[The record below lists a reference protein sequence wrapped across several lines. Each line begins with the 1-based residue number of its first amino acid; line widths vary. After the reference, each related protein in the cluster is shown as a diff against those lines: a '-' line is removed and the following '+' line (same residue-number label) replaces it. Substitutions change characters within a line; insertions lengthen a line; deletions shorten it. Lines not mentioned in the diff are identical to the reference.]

1 MNRFTTTLRI
11 LVPAAVIA
19 FALPVCAQTNG
30 DPPTVFRVD
39 VVSRTTKA
47 INYHHRQGST
57 SVTLEGSTFVPKAK
71 GEVKVDSKTG
81 ATKVDAY
88 IEKMPAASTL
98 AEGYLTYVLWAIT
111 PEGRPENMGELM
123 LEGDHARLQAATELQ
138 TFGMIVTAEPYYA
151 VTQPSDYIVMEGV
164 VNKDT
169 TGTIMPIEAKY
180 ELVARGGYL
189 QQLPPADRV
198 RLREAKNM
206 PLDLLE
212 ARQAMAV
219 ARSAG
224 AERYAGE
231 TMRKAQIDLGNAE
244 AFHMSGQDK
253 KRVQT
258 LARHV
263 TQLAE
268 DARLISVKRGNED
281 LLARERS
288 DHDRQTTEL
297 TQTAETE
304 AARRR
309 QAEMEAAQKA
319 QEATNAQQQAAEARR
334 NTEQVQAQSS
344 AAIAEKDRQLAM
356 EADRARA
363 AAAEARRNTDQAQA
377 QSAAAMAEKDRQLA
391 METERARA
399 ASAEVEAERLK
410 QLDLAKIAQR
420 ERDESA
426 AKQRMLE
433 QEAARAHESAA
444 VAEAEVRAAREAAQR
459 AEEERTKLRA
469 DLVRQFNIVLSTRE
483 TARGLIVNMSDVLFD
498 TGRHTLKPG
507 AREKLAKI
515 AGIILGHPGLKI
527 EVEGHA
533 DSTGGPTI
541 NQPLSEKRA
550 ETVRTYLVSQGVD
563 SNTIVSR
570 GFGDARPVA
579 DNNTAAGRQANRRV
593 ELVVNG
599 PLVNNPDNPSSPGRQ

>member
-1 MNRFTTTLRI
+1 MTRFKSTLRF
-11 LVPAAVIA
+11 LVPAALMT
-19 FALPVCAQTNG
+19 FAVPGHAQTNG
-30 DPPTVFRVD
+30 DEPIVFRVE

-57 SVTLEGSTFVPKAK
+57 SVTLAPSPFAPRAK

-88 IEKMPAASTL
+88 IEKMPSANTL
-98 AEGYLTYVLWAIT
+98 SEGYLTYVLWAIT
-111 PEGRPENMGELM
+111 PEGRAENMGELM

-151 VTQPSDYIVMEGV
+151 VTQPSDMIVMEGV

-189 QQLPPADRV
+189 QRLPPADRV

-212 ARQAMAV
+212 ARQAVAV

-224 AERYAGE
+224 ADRYASD
-231 TMRKAQIDLGNAE
+231 TMKKADIDLYNAE
-244 AFHMSGQDK
+244 AFHNSGQDK
-253 KRVQT
+253 KKVQT

-263 TQLAE
+263 TQLSE
-268 DARLISVKRGNED
+268 DARLISVKRGSEM

-288 DHDRQTTEL
+288 DNERRQTEL
-297 TQTAETE
+297 SQNAQDEA
-304 AARRR
+304 AARRK
-309 QAEMEAAQKA
+309 AEQEAAQKN
-319 QEATNAQQQAAEARR
+319 QEAMNAQRQAAEARR
-334 NTEQVQAQSS
+334 NTELVQAQSN
-344 AAIAEKDRQLAM
+344 ATIAEKDRL
-356 EADRARA
+356 
-363 AAAEARRNTDQAQA
+363 
-377 QSAAAMAEKDRQLA
+377 LA
-391 METERARA
+391 METEKARVA
-399 ASAEVEAERLK
+399 AAQAEADRVKQQSLEAEAARMRDEASAKQRMMEQEA
-410 QLDLAKIAQR
+410 
-420 ERDESA
+420 A

-433 QEAARAHESAA
+433 QEAAARQRTLEQEAAKAHEATA
-444 VAEAEVRAAREAAQR
+444 IAEAEVRAAREAAQR
-459 AEEERTKLRA
+459 AEEERTKMRGE
-469 DLVRQFNIVLSTRE
+469 LVRQFNIVLATRE

-515 AGIILGHPGLKI
+515 AGIILAHPGLKI

-533 DSTGGPTI
+533 DTTGGPAI

-550 ETVRTYLVSQGVD
+550 DTVRTYLVGQGVD
-563 SNTIVSR
+563 SGAITAK
-570 GFGDARPVA
+570 GFGDTKPVA
-579 DNNTAAGRQANRRV
+579 DNGTAAGRQVNRRV

-599 PLVNNPDNPSSPGRQ
+599 PLLTTPNATNSDGRQ

>member
-1 MNRFTTTLRI
+1 MLF
-11 LVPAAVIA
+11 PAAVIS
-19 FALPVCAQTNG
+19 FAMPGHAQNVA
-30 DPPTVFRVD
+30 DPPPTVFHVE

-47 INYHHRQGST
+47 INYHHREGST
-57 SVTLEGSTFVPKAK
+57 SVTLEGSAFAPRAK

-88 IEKMPAASTL
+88 IDKMPPASSL
-98 AEGYLTYVLWAIT
+98 SEGYLTYVLWAIT

-123 LEGDHARLQAATELQ
+123 LEGEHAHLQAATELQ

-151 VTQPSDYIVMEGV
+151 VTQPSDYVVMEGV
-164 VNKDT
+164 VNQNT

-206 PLDLLE
+206 PLDLME

-224 AERYAGE
+224 AERYAAD
-231 TMRKAQIDLGNAE
+231 TMKKASVDLSNAE
-244 AFHMSGQDK
+244 AFQQSGQDK

-263 TQLAE
+263 TQLCE
-268 DARLISVKRGNED
+268 DARLISVKRGNEE

-288 DHDRQTTEL
+288 DHERQTTEL
-297 TQTAETE
+297 TQTAENE
-304 AARRR
+304 AALRRN
-309 QAEMEAAQKA
+309 AEKDAAQKNSDA
-319 QEATNAQQQAAEARR
+319 LAAQQQAADARHT
-334 NTEQVQAQSS
+334 TEQVQAQS
-344 AAIAEKDRQLAM
+344 A
-356 EADRARA
+356 
-363 AAAEARRNTDQAQA
+363 T
-377 QSAAAMAEKDRQLA
+377 AMAEKDRLLA
-391 METERARA
+391 IESERARLA
-399 ASAEVEAERLK
+399 AAQADAERAK
-410 QLDLAKIAQR
+410 QQGLATEAANARQQVESAQR
-420 ERDESA
+420 DRDA
-426 AKQRMLE
+426 AAAQQKISD
-433 QEAARAHESAA
+433 QEAARAREATAA
-444 VAEAEVRAAREAAQR
+444 AEQKGREFQEQARVAREAAQH
-459 AEEERTKLRA
+459 AEDERTKMRA
-469 DLVRQFNIVLSTRE
+469 ELVHQFNVVLQTRE

-515 AGIILGHPGLKI
+515 AGIILAHPGLKI
-527 EVEGHA
+527 QVEGHT
-533 DSTGGPTI
+533 DSTGGPAI

-550 ETVRTYLVSQGVD
+550 ESVRTYLVAQGVD
-563 SNTIVSR
+563 ENAKTSR
-570 GFGDARPVA
+570 GFGEPTPVA
-579 DNNTAAGRQANRRV
+579 DNGTAAGRQANRRV

-599 PLVNNPDNPSSPGRQ
+599 PLLTSPEATSAAVIVGGAR

>member
-1 MNRFTTTLRI
+1 MNRLTTTFRY
-11 LVPAAVIA
+11 LVPAAVICVALPA
-19 FALPVCAQTNG
+19 FAQNG
-30 DPPTVFRVD
+30 DPAPFVFHVD

-57 SVTLEGSTFVPKAK
+57 SVSLEGSSFAPRAK
-71 GEVKVDSKTG
+71 GEAKVDSKTG
-81 ATKVDAY
+81 ATKVDVY
-88 IEKMPAASTL
+88 VEKMPPASAL
-98 AEGYLTYVLWAIT
+98 SEGYLTYVLWAIT
-111 PEGRPENMGELM
+111 PEGRAENMGELM

-169 TGTIMPIEAKY
+169 TGTIMPIETKY
-180 ELVARGGYL
+180 DLVTKGGYL
-189 QQLPPADRV
+189 QNLPPADRV

-224 AERYAGE
+224 GERYAAD
-231 TMRKAQIDLGNAE
+231 TMQKANVDLYNAE
-244 AFHMSGQDK
+244 AMHGSGQDK
-253 KRVQT
+253 KKIQS

-268 DARLISVKRGNED
+268 DARLISVKRGNEE

-288 DHDRQTTEL
+288 DNQIRNTQL
-297 TQTAETE
+297 TQTAQDE
-304 AARRR
+304 AERRR
-309 QAEMEAAQKA
+309 LAELDAAQKNR
-319 QEATNAQQQAAEARR
+319 EAAMANQQAADARR
-334 NTEQVQAQSS
+334 NAEQVQAQS
-344 AAIAEKDRQLAM
+344 AATIAEKDRLLAM
-356 EADRARA
+356 EQERSRA
-363 AAAEARRNTDQAQA
+363 AAAQAD
-377 QSAAAMAEKDRQLA
+377 AERMKQQGL
-391 METERARA
+391 
-399 ASAEVEAERLK
+399 EAEA
-410 QLDLAKIAQR
+410 AKAREQAMLAQR
-420 ERDESA
+420 DRDEAA
-426 AKQRMLE
+426 AKQRVLE
-433 QEAARAHESAA
+433 AEAAKAHESAA
-444 VAEAEVRAAREAAQR
+444 VAEAEARTAREAAAR
-459 AEEERTKLRA
+459 AEEERTKMRGE
-469 DLVRQFNIVLSTRE
+469 LVRQFNIVLATRE

-515 AGIILGHPGLKI
+515 AGIILAHPGLKI

-533 DSTGGPTI
+533 DTTGGPAI

-550 ETVRTYLVSQGVD
+550 SEVRNYLVAQGVD
-563 SNTIVSR
+563 SNTITSK
-570 GFGDARPVA
+570 GFGDTKPVA
-579 DNNTAAGRQANRRV
+579 DNNTAAGRQQNRRV

-599 PLVNNPDNPSSPGRQ
+599 PLVGSSDPTNTTGGRQ